1 MPRIDRLTRGSTPT
15 LLEAN
20 KGNELIDA
28 INGLANM
35 QSQSDLLTVNVD
47 DSYNV
52 QLDLAGITEQTVDI
66 VKSDNTAGTANFLVF
81 TDTDG

>member
-1 MPRIDRLTRGSTPT
+1 MPSIDRLTRGSTPT

-28 INGLANM
+28 INGLLAM
-35 QSQSDLLTVNVD
+35 QSQSDLLSINVD

-52 QLDLAGITEQTVDI
+52 QFDLAGIAEKTVDI
-66 VKSDNTAGTANFLVF
+66 VNADNTAGTAKFLVGP
-81 TDTDG
+81 DTDG

>member
-1 MPRIDRLTRGSTPT
+1 MPSIDRLTRGSTPT

-28 INGLANM
+28 INGLLAM
-35 QSQSDLLTVNVD
+35 QSQSDLLSINVD

-52 QLDLAGITEQTVDI
+52 QFDLAGIAEKTVDI
-66 VKSDNTAGTANFLVF
+66 VNADNTAGTANFLVF